1 MTYQPI
7 VVKTEI
13 KESDLISAFNS
24 LTKARRIRL
33 ISELAD
39 HLAFDLSKVEKP
51 TPESNEETRKAWDRF
66 TTIRTE
72 AGTDSSMWGDDME
85 AHYSEEPMSET
96 EELIMALFAISNL
109 GAPVRRRLLARA
121 AAKQAAQS

>member
-1 MTYQPI
+1 MTHQPI

-13 KESDLISAFNS
+13 KESDLIDTFNS
-24 LTKARRIRL
+24 LTKAHRIRL

-51 TPESNEETRKAWDRF
+51 TPES
-66 TTIRTE
+66 
-72 AGTDSSMWGDDME
+72 
-85 AHYSEEPMSET
+85 SEEPMSET

-109 GAPVRRRLLARA
+109 GTPVRRRLLARA
-121 AAKQAAQS
+121 AAKQAAQA